1 MSNTIALD
9 TNVLIYLHD
18 ISNPAKRAIAKNL
31 LADNPFIPS
40 QVVSEYLNTT
50 RRILSLSKDELLV
63 QTSGL
68 FSGCTII
75 PVLPDT
81 LLFAAVLVKKYQ
93 FQLFDAV
100 IVAASI
106 EGNCSILYS
115 EDMQHGIVVDKS
127 LTIIN
132 PFL

>member
-1 MSNTIALD
+1 MMSNTIALD

-81 LLFAAVLVKKYQ
+81 LLFAAVLVKISVS
-93 FQLFDAV
+93 V
-100 IVAASI
+100 IRCRY
-106 EGNCSILYS
+106 CSRI
-115 EDMQHGIVVDKS
+115 H
-127 LTIIN
+127 
-132 PFL
+132 